1 MIEQRA
7 YSKADLLRVPALERE
22 RPVRDRLL
30 PPEMVVRLLLW
41 TLSVACI
48 VCYIS
53 IASWAHAHTTVP
65 DIEGMPEATAL
76 ATLEEAGLYAFTAG
90 TRNSARP
97 AGEVILQIP
106 AAGERINLGDSV
118 SLTLSSGVAGFA
130 IPDVLGSY
138 QGDARLDLQRLGLQ
152 VEVRQLQSEA
162 APGTVLLTTP
172 IAGTAMQPQD
182 PANPETIILYVATH
196 IGGAKLV
203 DYRLNSLRVVIEP
216 QYTTTVHGDISFD
229 VARRLASLF
238 EAADAEV
245 TVMRSSTEREIDIET
260 YETRIFEAR
269 PELHIILSIGVTPD
283 QSGITV
289 RAPSADPETT
299 GAMVFDGLEDAMSD
313 VNFEVATFFGYA
325 DDDKTVEVILGS
337 VSNVAD
343 LSHFAET
350 FWRDRIAR
358 SIYMSSGAQ
367 FAELVPD
374 AQLIE

>member
-1 MIEQRA
+1 
-7 YSKADLLRVPALERE
+7 
-22 RPVRDRLL
+22 
-30 PPEMVVRLLLW
+30 
-41 TLSVACI
+41 
-48 VCYIS
+48 
-53 IASWAHAHTTVP
+53 
-65 DIEGMPEATAL
+65 
-76 ATLEEAGLYAFTAG
+76 
-90 TRNSARP
+90 
-97 AGEVILQIP
+97 
-106 AAGERINLGDSV
+106 
-118 SLTLSSGVAGFA
+118 
-130 IPDVLGSY
+130 
-138 QGDARLDLQRLGLQ
+138 
-152 VEVRQLQSEA
+152 
-162 APGTVLLTTP
+162 
-172 IAGTAMQPQD
+172 
-182 PANPETIILYVATH
+182 
-196 IGGAKLV
+196 LV

-269 PELHIILSIGVTPD
+269 PELHIILSIGVTLD